1 MTIYLIIKI
10 MFLIS
15 EQNISLSTRII
26 VIIYSLL
33 SLIRII
39 TIIVPKLTLH
49 YICMSFVVWL
59 IQRGYLSQFIRVRHL
74 NKLSLNL
81 SNYKHIQNEIQNR
94 RRMERNIGKI
104 FFSLFK
110 IFNSKQALF
119 WIWSINFFLRCC
131 I

>member
-59 IQRGYLSQFIRVRHL
+59 IQRGYLSQFIRVRRL

>member
-59 IQRGYLSQFIRVRHL
+59 IQRGYLSQFIRVRRL

-81 SNYKHIQNEIQNR
+81 SNYKHVQNEIQNG

>member
-59 IQRGYLSQFIRVRHL
+59 IQRGYLSQFIRVRRL

-81 SNYKHIQNEIQNR
+81 SNYKHIQNEIQNK

>member
-49 YICMSFVVWL
+49 YIFMSFVVWL
-59 IQRGYLSQFIRVRHL
+59 IQRGYLSQFIRVRRL

>member
-49 YICMSFVVWL
+49 YICMLFVVWL
-59 IQRGYLSQFIRVRHL
+59 IQRGYLSQFIRVRRL

-81 SNYKHIQNEIQNR
+81 SNYKHIQNEIQNK